1 MKYSVRYAPRALAN
15 LQRLR
20 EFLRKKNPLAA
31 RRAGQ
36 TIIES
41 LRVLGLQPQIGR
53 PLEDMPVEYREWVI
67 DFGGSGYVARY
78 RVDDEGVTILAIRHQ
93 KEAGF

>member
-1 MKYSVRYAPRALAN
+1 MKYSVRYAPRALAD

>member
-1 MKYSVRYAPRALAN
+1 MKYSVRYAPRALAD

-53 PLEDMPVEYREWVI
+53 LLEDMPVEYREWVI

>member
-1 MKYSVRYAPRALAN
+1 MAGLK
-15 LQRLR
+15 RLR
-20 EFLRKKNPLAA
+20 EFLRNKNPLAA
-31 RRAGQ
+31 KPAGQ

-41 LRVLGLQPQIGR
+41 LRVPGLQPQIGR

-78 RVDDEGVTILAIRHQ
+78 GFDDDGVTILAIRHQ
-93 KEAGF
+93 KEAGFD